1 MSTTTQEAGTLWSA
15 MPGWG
20 ISADLMPPEV
30 FEERQMKVLRRRIIF
45 AVAAVALLCAL
56 GYVYA
61 ALQRHEASN
70 GLASEQVRTSQLRAT
85 ESKYANVT
93 RIQGSVAETKR
104 EIAGLMS
111 QDVDLAALIDQLRIQ
126 LPAGMTIG
134 ELDITMDSTKD
145 SSAAAAASAGT
156 GAVDLDASGRRHIGI
171 VKVAGTART
180 LADVAAYLDR
190 LKGLRGVV
198 EPYPL
203 TNKASGQGIQYSLQV
218 VLTDELLSHKFDAKK
233 SGGN

>member
-1 MSTTTQEAGTLWSA
+1 MSVATQQAVTLWSA

-30 FEERQMKVLRRRIIF
+30 YDERQMKVLRRRIIL
-45 AVAAVALLCAL
+45 AVAAVALLCVL
-56 GYVYA
+56 GYGYA
-61 ALQRHEASN
+61 AVQRHEASN
-70 GLASEQVRTSQLRAT
+70 GLANEQVRTSQLQAR
-85 ESKYANVT
+85 ERQYANVT
-93 RIQGSVAETKR
+93 RIQGSLAEVKR
-104 EIAGLMS
+104 EISGLMS

-126 LPAGMTIG
+126 LPAGMSIG
-134 ELDITMDSTKD
+134 QLEIAMDSTKG
-145 SSAAAAASAGT
+145 SAAAAAASGT
-156 GAVDLDASGRRHIGI
+156 GGVDLDASGRRHIGT

-180 LADVAAYLDR
+180 LADVASYLDR

-218 VLTDELLSHKFDAKK
+218 VLTDELLTHKFDANKN
-233 SGGN
+233 GGN

>member
-70 GLASEQVRTSQLRAT
+70 RLADVQAQTSQLQAKQ
-85 ESKYANVT
+85 SKYANVT

-104 EIAGLMS
+104 QISGLMS
-111 QDVDLAALIDQLRIQ
+111 QDVDLAGLVDQLRIQ

-134 ELDITMDSTKD
+134 QLAVIVDSIKSSTAV
-145 SSAAAAASAGT
+145 SSATSGAAG
-156 GAVDLDASGRRHIGI
+156 LDASGRRHIGT
-171 VKVAGTART
+171 VTVSGTGRT
-180 LADVAAYLDR
+180 LADVATYLDR
-190 LKGLRGVV
+190 LKKLRGVV

-203 TNKASGQGIQYSLQV
+203 TNKANGQGVQYSLQV
-218 VLTDELLSHKFDAKK
+218 VLTDDLLTHRFDADKN
-233 SGGN
+233 GGN

>member
-61 ALQRHEASN
+61 AVQRHESSN
-70 GLASEQVRTSQLRAT
+70 GLASEQARTSQLRTT
-85 ESKYANVT
+85 ETKYANVT
-93 RIQGSVAETKR
+93 RIQGSVAEAKR

-126 LPAGMTIG
+126 LPTGMTIG
-134 ELDITMDSTKD
+134 QLEITMDSTKD
-145 SSAAAAASAGT
+145 SAAAAASAGT

-203 TNKASGQGIQYSLQV
+203 TNKAVTPGTQYSLQIT
-218 VLTDELLSHKFDAKK
+218 LNDELLTHKYDAGKN
-233 SGGN
+233 GGN

>member
-1 MSTTTQEAGTLWSA
+1 MSTTTQEVGTLWSA

-30 FEERQMKVLRRRIIF
+30 LGERQIKVLRRRILF
-45 AVAAVALLCAL
+45 AVAVVALLCVL

-61 ALQRHEASN
+61 AVQRHEASN
-70 GLASEQVRTSQLRAT
+70 RLADVEAQTSQLQAKQ
-85 ESKYANVT
+85 SKYANVT
-93 RIQGSVAETKR
+93 RIQGSVAEAKR

-111 QDVDLAALIDQLRIQ
+111 QDVDLAALIDQLRVQ
-126 LPAGMTIG
+126 LPTGMTIG
-134 ELDITMDSTKD
+134 QLEITMDSTKD
-145 SSAAAAASAGT
+145 SVAAAASAGT

-180 LADVAAYLDR
+180 LSDVAAYLDR

-203 TNKASGQGIQYSLQV
+203 TSKASGQGIQYSLQV
-218 VLTDELLSHKFDAKK
+218 VLTDELLTHKFDASK